1 MDTNEK
7 HEATPVSPEEK
18 QQPGALFFETK
29 GKWTSAMRLWLKRS
43 LFLIVAGV
51 AAWIEGYY
59 LAPYGFEHVAFALLI
74 TVILAIGW
82 MGTYWMSSE
91 LEESK
96 RMVEELQCAQRQLV
110 SAGELEQQLQ
120 ASQKRIEALEAEQQ
134 RLGGVNL
141 ENQQLHKEIENLR
154 NQLQTSESL
163 LNTTASQY
171 KEVADR
177 DLQLESDLA
186 ESRQQMDKLTMKNN
200 ELMGMINSLSS
211 QLAASERTVEELR
224 TLQDHLPGI
233 QSENQQ
239 LHTEN
244 QALREEIASVK
255 TQLGTTES
263 RFSEAVTQA
272 RELTEHNSGLQT
284 DVSALNHQLQAS
296 QKMIE
301 VLESEQQ
308 RLGGIN
314 FENQQLREEIASL
327 RNQLQTSETRLGESA
342 WQNQEAAERYARLQN
357 EVVELKQQAEE
368 GQARVRDLEATH
380 EQLGMVESRELILR
394 EEQDKLK
401 SQIADLQREL
411 DTGKVKVQ
419 ELDATHKRL
428 AGMERMCQEL
438 SEENRRLEE
447 EISRWQER
455 PAESEESHRHVST
468 LRQHLVE
475 LQAQQAA
482 VSEANSLIDGLGDKS
497 GNPIDL
503 SSDESAARVH
513 VANDEEIKPLI
524 QTPGKRTRRFGMI
537 AATGAIAIVATVA
550 VGVLKT
556 GSHKPSGS
564 KELAVASE
572 AVSIQQ
578 SIPIDA
584 GSKALKRS
592 GPASEP
598 RHGRQGP
605 GGAAAS
611 AMLPVESANEIPK
624 QIRRRVQGTFKI
636 TYSTEVYSQPSDT
649 SRLIANIK
657 PGMKINVV
665 DSRDGWLE
673 IRSKHGRPPGFVRQA
688 AAVRIDPELG

>member
-1 MDTNEK
+1 MDTLLAWLLMFAAAAIIVLGILLLAAERELRKQRPELEK
-7 HEATPVSPEEK
+7 LRRNHRIRALVAQLSCRTSEAQGSETHPSAELTTRNKELIEK
-18 QQPGALFFETK
+18 I
-29 GKWTSAMRLWLKRS
+29 SS
-43 LFLIVAGV
+43 L
-51 AAWIEGYY
+51 
-59 LAPYGFEHVAFALLI
+59 
-74 TVILAIGW
+74 
-82 MGTYWMSSE
+82 SSE

-96 RMVEELQCAQRQLV
+96 RMVEELQCEQRQLV
-110 SAGELEQQLQ
+110 SASELEQQLQ
-120 ASQKRIEALEAEQQ
+120 ASQEIIKALEAEQQ
-134 RLGGVNL
+134 RLGGVNF
-141 ENQQLHKEIENLR
+141 ENQQLCEEIENLR

-163 LNTTASQY
+163 LNTTASQC
-171 KEVADR
+171 KEVANR
-177 DLQLESDLA
+177 NLQLESDLA

-200 ELMGMINSLSS
+200 ELMEMINSLSS

-239 LHTEN
+239 LRTES

-255 TQLGTTES
+255 TQLGTTAS
-263 RFSEAVTQA
+263 RCNEAVTQA
-272 RELTEHNSGLQT
+272 REITEHNSRLQT
-284 DVSALNHQLQAS
+284 EVSELTNQLQAS
-296 QKMIE
+296 QETIRE
-301 VLESEQQ
+301 LEAKQQ
-308 RLGGIN
+308 RLDGVN
-314 FENQQLREEIASL
+314 FENQQLRNEIATL
-327 RNQLQTSETRLGESA
+327 RTQLQTSETRLSESA
-342 WQNQEAAERYARLQN
+342 WQNQEVAERYARLQN
-357 EVVELKQQAEE
+357 EVVDLKQQAEE
-368 GQARVRDLEATH
+368 GQARVRELEATQ
-380 EQLGMVESRELILR
+380 EQLGMVESREMILR

-401 SQIADLQREL
+401 AQIADLQREL
-411 DTGKVKVQ
+411 DTGKEKVQ
-419 ELDATHKRL
+419 ELDATCERL
-428 AGMERMCQEL
+428 AEMERVCQEL
-438 SEENRRLEE
+438 HEKNRRLE

-455 PAESEESHRHVST
+455 LAESEETQTYVST
-468 LRQHLVE
+468 LRQQLDE
-475 LQAQQAA
+475 LQAKQAA
-482 VSEANSLIDGLGDKS
+482 VSEANSLIDGLADKS

-503 SSDESAARVH
+503 SSDDSAAGVH
-513 VANDEEIKPLI
+513 GANDEEIKPLI

-550 VGVLKT
+550 VGVLNT

-592 GPASEP
+592 GPASE
-598 RHGRQGP
+598 
-605 GGAAAS
+605 
-611 AMLPVESANEIPK
+611 ANKIPK

-636 TYSTEVYSQPSDT
+636 TRSTQVYSEPSDT

-665 DSRDGWLE
+665 DSREGWLE